1 MPKDHSN
8 KVTKRSK
15 KPDISDYGVKV
26 RYIPLEEEA
35 ENQRLKELCHL
46 LYLEMIEDLTKY
58 TDIDLTSV

>member
-1 MPKDHSN
+1 MPKDHSK
-8 KVTKRSK
+8 KVTQRSK

-46 LYLEMIEDLTKY
+46 LYLEMIEDLTK
-58 TDIDLTSV
+58 